1 MAPSCKIELAR
12 FSAGLRKQDG
22 AECGN
27 MVLGV
32 DLKDYGCVGVVGCG
46 WVLLAPNLL
55 ICFALTIEFV
65 PGSGTKLGNE

>member
-22 AECGN
+22 GKCGN
-27 MVLGV
+27 MVLGF
-32 DLKDYGCVGVVGCG
+32 DLKDYGVVGCG